1 MLRGS
6 FQVQAAAVMARFR
19 PVGVKLPQ
27 KGHERAGK
35 DSRDDEV
42 SCDGEVNT
50 STRASNPAPFA

>member
-1 MLRGS
+1 M
-6 FQVQAAAVMARFR
+6 QAAAVMARFR